1 MTEHVMIDS
10 IKRLTVILQSALEEM
25 LCNADTHIT
34 IIYYKILYILY
45 IYILYNIKLIYYI

>member
-45 IYILYNIKLIYYI
+45 IYILYYI